1 MSVAIPRVS
10 RTSLVDEVIGVLR
23 KMLAEDAWSSGTKL
37 PSELELARQ
46 LGVGRSTV
54 REALRVLAHLGMVES
69 RRGLGTY
76 VVDQGMLQK
85 GLEHL
90 HSPDALRE
98 LYEYRRMLE
107 MPAAQ
112 LAATRRTPEHMQA
125 IRSAWR
131 ACEAAV
137 RKDSADEFARLDFKF
152 HLSIMHASHNRFL
165 IEAYRRLERPFA
177 EHVNHILALGPLQ
190 SMLHFHDGIILA
202 IDRGDADAAARAV
215 NDNFMEIEV
224 RLGLLDDAPVHKSNH
239 RRGRRLRASQNA
251 MSGKGHRRAPA

>member
-1 MSVAIPRVS
+1 MSVALPKVS

-23 KMLAEDAWSSGTKL
+23 KMLNEDAWSSGARL
-37 PSELELARQ
+37 PSEQELARQ

-76 VVDQGMLQK
+76 VVDRGMLQK

-107 MPAAQ
+107 LPAAQ
-112 LAATRRTPEHMQA
+112 VAAARRTAEHMQA

-137 RKDSADEFARLDFKF
+137 KRDSADEFARLDFQF
-152 HLSIMHASHNRFL
+152 HLSIMQASQNRFL
-165 IEAYRRLERPFA
+165 IQAYRRLESPFA
-177 EHVNHILALGPLQ
+177 QHVNHILALGPLQ
-190 SMLHFHDGIILA
+190 SMLHFHDGLILA
-202 IDRGDADAAARAV
+202 IDRGDPDAAARAV
-215 NDNFMEIEV
+215 NDNFMEIDV
-224 RLGLLDDAPVHKSNH
+224 RLGLLGNSEPKKPS
-239 RRGRRLRASQNA
+239 RRHGDRAKR
-251 MSGKGHRRAPA
+251 GKD